1 MGKRSRA
8 YRGEDGAAWRA
19 RKTTPMGMSESE
31 IREAAHGNWCIEC
44 WHAFR
49 EGEDKKVALLA
60 EISHVTGRPTGE
72 QVAIGPLCVS
82 CHAVL
87 AAKVEKDGIQGAL
100 DWLERRAI
108 APNP

>member
-8 YRGEDGAAWRA
+8 YRGEDSAAWKA
-19 RKTTPMGMSESE
+19 RKAETRGMSASE
-31 IREAAHGNWCIEC
+31 ITAAARGNWCIEC

-72 QVAIGPLCVS
+72 QVAIGPLCVP
-82 CHAVL
+82 CYAVL

-100 DWLERRAI
+100 DWLERRPI
-108 APNP
+108 ATNK